1 MMVSGQ
7 PRMPTEE
14 PPLPTVYE
22 SVLDEAGVDALFE
35 ELARDGEGITVLL
48 KGDVQARAG
57 GGADLAEA
65 RALLRDGKT
74 FGVQI
79 RCRLGG
85 AAWLYTLMQA
95 PHGIR
100 LVRIEQQ

>member
-1 MMVSGQ
+1 
-7 PRMPTEE
+7 MPPEE
-14 PPLPTVYE
+14 PPLPTVYD
-22 SVLDEAGVDALFE
+22 SVLDDAGVDALFE
-35 ELARDGEGITVLL
+35 ELARDSEGTTVLL

-57 GGADLAEA
+57 GAADLNEA
-65 RALLRDGKT
+65 RALLRDGKV

-85 AAWLYTLMQA
+85 VVWLYTLMQA
-95 PHGIR
+95 PQGIR

>member
-1 MMVSGQ
+1 MMPGS
-7 PRMPTEE
+7 E
-14 PPLPTVYE
+14 PPLPKVYD
-22 SVLDEAGVDALFE
+22 SVLDEAGVDALFA
-35 ELARDGEGITVLL
+35 ELARDGEGVEVLL
-48 KGDVQARAG
+48 KGDVQVHARGA
-57 GGADLAEA
+57 ADLNEA
-65 RALLRDGKT
+65 RALLREGNV

-85 AAWLYTLMQA
+85 TAWLYTLMQA